1 MIFRRETFSD
11 ALMVEILPLL
21 KEHYDELM
29 KHKDIPLSPDIQRY
43 YAFAQAGLLHIVT
56 CRDDEGKMIGYAVCI
71 LMKGLH
77 YSTVNFASND
87 LIFITKK
94 HRNGIAGIRLLRFM
108 EEDLKSLGTID
119 IIQMHVK
126 REPDFSPILLHDGYE
141 HFETIFQKR
150 IR

>member
-1 MIFRRETFSD
+1 MKFQREPFSD

-29 KHKDIPLSPDIQRY
+29 KHRDIPLSPDIQRY
-43 YAFAQAGLLHIVT
+43 YQFANAGLLHIVT
-56 CRDDEGKMIGYAVCI
+56 CREDTGKLIGYAVCI

-87 LIFITKK
+87 LVFVTKE
-94 HRNGIAGIRLLRFM
+94 HRTGLTGTRLLRFM
-108 EEDLKSLGTID
+108 EEDLKTLGNID
-119 IIQMHVK
+119 FIQMHVK

-141 HFETIFQKR
+141 HFETIYQKR